1 MPTRYY
7 LSLPDPERARA
18 AGPFAF
24 HSQSAEAIATELQDA
39 LCVDAFFQR
48 WRATQDD
55 PDAVDPSL
63 GATDPAAVVN
73 GAQHDLRIELIATT
87 ALPSAVLKHR
97 LRLLA
102 GHAWQLHDVTAA

>member
-18 AGPFAF
+18 AGDFAF
-24 HSQSAEAIATELQDA
+24 RGQGAEAIALELQDA
-39 LCVDAFFQR
+39 LRGDGLFRR

-55 PDAVDPSL
+55 PDAIDPEL
-63 GATDPAAVVN
+63 GATDPAAVVV
-73 GAQHDLRIELIATT
+73 GEPRDLHIELVATT
-87 ALPSAVLKHR
+87 ALPSAILKHR

-102 GHAWQLHDVTAA
+102 GQTWQLRDVTAA